1 MPCADGIQSKDGLGK
16 ERRRLRPRLYD
27 DTSQDV
33 ERALVDGL
41 RRLPP
46 WRKLQMLAG
55 LNSMVRELA
64 LVGLRQRHPHA
75 GSEELQRRLAD
86 VLLGA
91 DLASAAYGPMDE
103 H

>member
-1 MPCADGIQSKDGLGK
+1 MPCSDGTQASGGLGK
-16 ERRRLRPRLYD
+16 ERRRLSARLYD

-33 ERALVDGL
+33 ELALVDGL
-41 RRLPP
+41 RGLPP

-55 LNSMVRELA
+55 LSSMVRELA

-86 VLLGA
+86 VLLGE
-91 DLASAAYGPMDE
+91 DLASVAYGSMDE
-103 H
+103 R